1 MSLIVKQHASITD
14 FEQAVWDSLANDAG
28 PFLSYHFLEALEL
41 SGSINNSIVNDTGW
55 QPNYLAVYDTTSTLV
70 AAVPGYIKT
79 HSYGEYVFDH
89 AWANAYAQH
98 GLDYY
103 PKWIGAIPFTP
114 VTGKRIL
121 AKQDKLASCLSAIDT
136 HLKNRNDVSSYHW
149 LFTTQEQQKSL
160 LTLSGLPRYSVQF
173 QWQNRKFTS
182 FEHYLSTFKSRK
194 RKTIN
199 KERLKAQR
207 GLKIQRLTGDAITR
221 EIQKEFYLCYQQT
234 YLKRSGHAG
243 YLTES
248 FFERIFTQMK
258 EQILLVVASDQSG
271 FKGSALFFYDHT
283 GLFGRYW
290 GSLDDID
297 GLHFECCYYQG
308 IEFAIENSLPIFNP
322 GTQGEHKLLR
332 GFEPWVCASC
342 HVLSDQRFH
351 SAISDFLEREC
362 VAIEHYYQS
371 AINTLP
377 FNSDML
383 ADIANQNRLI
393 NTHKIKW

>member
-1 MSLIVKQHASITD
+1 MSLIVKQHTSISD
-14 FEQAVWDSLANDAG
+14 FEQTVWDSLANDAG

-41 SGSINNSIVNDTGW
+41 SGSVNNSIVNHTGW
-55 QPNYLAVYDTTSTLV
+55 QPNYLAVYDENSVLLAV
-70 AAVPGYIKT
+70 VPGYIKT

-89 AWANAYAQH
+89 AWANAYSQH

-103 PKWIGAIPFTP
+103 PKWISAIPFTP

-136 HLKNRNDVSSYHW
+136 HLKNRNDISSYHW
-149 LFTTQEQQKSL
+149 LFTTQEQQKNL

-199 KERLKAQR
+199 KERIKAQR
-207 GLKIQRLTGDAITR
+207 GLTLQRLTGDAITQ
-221 EIQKEFYLCYQQT
+221 EVQKEFYLCYQQT
-234 YLKRSGHAG
+234 YLKRSGHSG

-248 FFERIFTQMK
+248 FFERVFTEMRDR
-258 EQILLVVASDQSG
+258 ILLVTASDQSS
-271 FKGSALFFYDHT
+271 FKASALFFYDHT

-290 GSLDDID
+290 GALDDID

-332 GFEPWVCASC
+332 GFEPWVCASS
-342 HVLSDQRFH
+342 HFLSDQRFYN
-351 SAISDFLEREC
+351 AVSDFLEREC
-362 VAIEHYYQS
+362 AAIEHYYQS

-377 FNSDML
+377 FNSDTL
-383 ADIANQNRLI
+383 ADITNQNKSI
-393 NTHKIKW
+393 NKHKIKW

>member
-1 MSLIVKQHASITD
+1 MSLIVKQYASISD
-14 FEQAVWDSLANDAG
+14 FEQTVWDSLANDAG

-41 SGSINNSIVNDTGW
+41 SGSVNNSIVSHTGW
-55 QPNYLAVYDTTSTLV
+55 QPNYLAVYDENSALLAV
-70 AAVPGYIKT
+70 VPGYIKT

-89 AWANAYAQH
+89 AWANAYSQH

-121 AKQDKLASCLSAIDT
+121 VQKENLTPCMNAIDS
-136 HLKNRNDVSSYHW
+136 HLKNRPDISSYHW
-149 LFTTQEQQKSL
+149 LFTTPKQQNNLISL
-160 LTLSGLPRYSVQF
+160 SALPRYSVQF
-173 QWQNRKFTS
+173 QWANRNFDS

-199 KERLKAQR
+199 KERLKAQQN
-207 GLKIQRLTGDAITR
+207 LKIERLTGQAITQ
-221 EIQKEFYLCYQQT
+221 EMQKGFYLCYQQT
-234 YLKRSGHAG
+234 YLKRSGHNG

-248 FFERIFTQMK
+248 FFEYVFTNMK
-258 EQILLVVASDQSG
+258 DQILLVVASDQSG
-271 FKGSALFFYDHT
+271 LKASALFFYDDT

-290 GSLDDID
+290 GALDDID

-332 GFEPWVCASC
+332 GFEPWVCASS
-342 HVLSDQRFH
+342 HVLEDQRFH
-351 SAISDFLEREC
+351 SAISDFLEKEC
-362 VAIEHYYQS
+362 EAIKHYYQS
-371 AINTLP
+371 AVNTLP
-377 FNSDML
+377 FNNDTL
-383 ADIANQNRLI
+383 TYINQQ
-393 NTHKIKW
+393 NTLTEKHSIKW